1 MPEYGTETDTDEDTD
16 RPDWQARFPAN
27 VADAMRRYLDRF
39 DKAARR
45 CDFRRW
51 TALNLQRYLA

>member
-1 MPEYGTETDTDEDTD
+1 MPNPVDLE
-16 RPDWQARFPAN
+16 PQAKA

-39 DKAARR
+39 DKATRR